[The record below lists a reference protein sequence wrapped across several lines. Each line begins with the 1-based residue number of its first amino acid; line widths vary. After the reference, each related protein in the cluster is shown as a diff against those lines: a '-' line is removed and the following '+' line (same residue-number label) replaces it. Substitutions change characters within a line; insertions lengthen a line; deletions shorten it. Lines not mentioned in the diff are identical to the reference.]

1 MMAKSFRP
9 LKLNPVRYRS
19 LLLILVFVMLDHL
32 QTVWNAQGITAQ
44 HRAPPKRYYN
54 SPCRHLGGVRRLN
67 NNNMEI

>member
-1 MMAKSFRP
+1 MAKSFRP

-44 HRAPPKRYYN
+44 RRAPPKVTKIHPAAI
-54 SPCRHLGGVRRLN
+54 S
-67 NNNMEI
+67 EE